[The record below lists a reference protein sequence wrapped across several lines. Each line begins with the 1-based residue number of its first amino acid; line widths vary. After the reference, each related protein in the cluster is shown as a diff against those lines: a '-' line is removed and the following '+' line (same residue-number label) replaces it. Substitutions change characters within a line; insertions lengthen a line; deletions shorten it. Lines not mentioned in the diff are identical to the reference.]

1 MKLYRFAV
9 QKRFIVSGLLN
20 TFVGSVAI
28 FFFQFWLAKPLLA
41 NILGYLLGGFI
52 GYWMHTL
59 FTFRSRVSGLNFF
72 YYWLIWLTGV
82 SLNLLILKFLLYFL
96 NPYLSQF
103 IAICSFPIYS
113 FLMQS
118 RFAFPAA
125 KRLP

>member
-9 QKRFIVSGLLN
+9 QKRFIVSGMLYTLVS
-20 TFVGSVAI
+20 FVAI

-82 SLNLLILKFLLYFL
+82 SLNFLILAS
-96 NPYLSQF
+96 LS
-103 IAICSFPIYS
+103 
-113 FLMQS
+113 
-118 RFAFPAA
+118 AFDHMGTW
-125 KRLP
+125 L